1 MKSSKKTKKFAD
13 VTIPHSKVLWLGI
26 ILCIAFITLFLWLLF
41 GSRRS
46 SDLSDM
52 NLGSIVA
59 IYGFFLSG
67 VAWFSYLGYSCI
79 AQYNDYFRFTE
90 EGIQY
95 VVHPTSWIWG
105 KHIYGNY
112 RWEEIEGWY
121 IGGRENVRNSG
132 NYLFIK
138 LYAEDKPFYLN
149 IDSIHR
155 ADKNLNRYFTKFI
168 IGKWDCSLPDMLRK
182 KDTIFDIIN
191 VVFGFVSLF
200 LMLFCFKLYDKTF
213 IVSWFWIPV
222 IAGSMLAIVPLSRFS
237 QFRKASSNPTFFYV
251 VFAFNLGLT
260 LCYGILKVNYV
271 FADWESEPTVRT
283 CEFIGVS
290 ARHSKSDRKKNI
302 GYSLRI
308 NTGKEIKSI
317 DVSTPN
323 QGQTN
328 KTIDF
333 YVYKGALGLDVME

>member
-1 MKSSKKTKKFAD
+1 MKSNKKTKKFAD

-52 NLGSIVA
+52 NLGAIVA
-59 IYGFFLSG
+59 IFGLFLSG
-67 VAWFSYLGYSCI
+67 VAWFGYLGYSCLV
-79 AQYNDYFRFTE
+79 QYNDYFRFTE

-95 VVHPTSWIWG
+95 VIHPTSWIWG

-121 IGGRENVRNSG
+121 IGGNVRNRG

-155 ADKNLNRYFTKFI
+155 ADKNLNRYFNKFI
-168 IGKWDCSLPDMLRK
+168 IGKWDYSLPDMLRK

-191 VVFGFVSLF
+191 VVFLFVSLF
-200 LMLFCFKLYDKTF
+200 LMLFCFNLFDKTF

-222 IAGSMLAIVPLSRFS
+222 IAGSMLAIVPLSRFT

-283 CEFIGVS
+283 CEFLSVS
-290 ARHSKSDRKKNI
+290 PQYPRRGPKRII
-302 GYSLRI
+302 GYSLEI
-308 NTGKEIKSI
+308 NTGKEVKNI
-317 DVSTPN
+317 DVSSPN
-323 QGQTN
+323 QGQTD